1 MRLKR
6 TRARLLAALLALAMV
21 LTLSPAAAASSSSLD
36 GCKVNSDGKHTV
48 PKGEWETVVEADC
61 ITVGVRRGVC
71 TACGNTIYDE
81 TGRDP
86 ENHAAD
92 CDDNGD
98 GTHSGVCTHHSPNVT
113 IDRERHYFI
122 DGVCKQCGALDYE
135 DVVLNIGSKNRTVNV
150 AVGDVNA
157 KLSAGDV
164 KVLLGRT
171 DITDSYNLT
180 YLWYYQGSPAGSGQE
195 CPLPAAIY
203 DNEGTYYYTLVVSA
217 VPRGTTSRQP
227 ATETATITVQ
237 VKDLISASAIVSS
250 SDTSLRLGEMD
261 VWSADSIS
269 GQIYDAVQG
278 LCARDADPKYVRFT
292 GDLSATE
299 VGQLKAN
306 SGTYYT
312 FVGGNLLDD
321 VQFVIGTA
329 AGDYTVDFTAYDTNN
344 KAYAGILTITVQ
356 QDVGDLDVLYTTA
369 RNTPVT
375 LSPDEFET
383 YWNKVC
389 PGGVLDSISFD
400 ETPKSVEGTLY
411 IDYVSSSF
419 TGDRVRTSDTFY
431 VEPGRYEYGIDAVT
445 FVPGAKQSEYVP
457 LRFTAYGTRNGS
469 RTNTRRSGT
478 MYIFL
483 SADGRS
489 ADVTV
494 KAVAGG
500 TALSPDDFQKAYQS
514 ATGGTGSSFYIQL
527 LDVPESGDLYVGRTA
542 NRNGTRLTQAN
553 IQGRPFSYSDNRGE
567 TISSL
572 TYVPGSAASES
583 IRYVASS
590 TQGKPLY
597 AGKITFTTSS
607 IPAAA
612 EMTVPYASTSTG
624 ITFRS
629 ADFETLPG
637 AEALKLSMVSF
648 TPPAAAVGTLYY
660 GRTATTTGM
669 AITSDSSWFSVSTPA
684 IVGANSMDNVT
695 FVPAAGYSGT
705 VTIPFTSINTGGTR
719 STGEVRITVTATTQT
734 PDPGTTTPGT
744 TTPGTTTIPAK
755 TFPDVP
761 QTEWY
766 YRYVTD
772 LTTSGVLNGYED
784 GTFRPNEAVSMGQA
798 LKMIMT
804 AAGYPE
810 QEKTGSHWASGY
822 LTRAKAD
829 GLWPANTNEDL
840 DRRVSRYTIA
850 EIAAKAM
857 KLPVSAV
864 TVSPFSDMAVT
875 EATGPYVMA
884 LYNIGVIT
892 GSKDDV
898 TNTMIYQGSMAIRRK
913 DFSAIIWRV
922 RNYVSTGNVNGV
934 TSTVG

>member
-1 MRLKR
+1 MRMKR
-6 TRARLLAALLALAMV
+6 TRARLLAALLTLVMV
-21 LTLSPAAAASSSSLD
+21 LTLPPAAAASSLD
-36 GCKVNSDGKHTV
+36 GCTVSSDGKHEV
-48 PKGEWETVVEADC
+48 SQWETVVEADC
-61 ITVGVRRGVC
+61 ITVGVRRGTC
-71 TACGNTIYDE
+71 KYCKNTIYDE
-81 TGRDP
+81 TGTNQK
-86 ENHAAD
+86 NHAAD

-98 GTHSGVCTHHSPNVT
+98 GTHSGVCKHHSPNVK
-113 IDRERHYFI
+113 IDEEPHNFI
-122 DGVCKQCGALDYE
+122 DGVCKQCGAMDYE
-135 DVVLNIGSKNRTVNV
+135 DVTLNVGSKNRTVNV

-164 KVLLGRT
+164 KVLLGKV
-171 DITDSYNLT
+171 DVTDSYNLT
-180 YLWYYQGSPAGSGQE
+180 YLWFYQGSSAGSGQE
-195 CPLPAAIY
+195 CPLPAAVY
-203 DNEGTYYYTLVVSA
+203 DNEGTYYYTLMVSA
-217 VPRGTTSRQP
+217 MPKGSTSRRP
-227 ATETATITVQ
+227 VTENVEITVQ

-250 SDTSLRLGEMD
+250 SDASLRLGEMD
-261 VWSADSIS
+261 VWSADSVS
-269 GQIYDAVQG
+269 GQIYDAVQD
-278 LCARDADPKYVRFT
+278 LCARDANPKYVRFT
-292 GDLSATE
+292 GDLPATE

-312 FVGGNLLDD
+312 FVGEKLLDD
-321 VQFVIGTA
+321 VQFVTGAA
-329 AGDYTVDFTAYDTNN
+329 AGDYTVDFTAYDSNGKT
-344 KAYAGILTITVQ
+344 YAGVLTITVQ
-356 QDVGDLDVLYTTA
+356 QDAGDLDVLYTTA

-375 LSPDEFET
+375 LSPDEFEA

-389 PGGVLDSISFD
+389 PGGVLDSVSFD

-411 IDYVSSSF
+411 IDYVSPSF

-445 FVPGAKQSEYVP
+445 FVPGAKQSEYVS
-457 LRFTAYGTRNGS
+457 LGFTAYGTRSGG

-494 KAVAGG
+494 KTVAGG
-500 TALSPDDFQKAYQS
+500 TALPADDFQKAYQS

-572 TYVPGSAASES
+572 TYVPGSAATES

-597 AGKITFTTSS
+597 VGKIIFTTASV
-607 IPAAA
+607 PAAA
-612 EMTVPYASTSTG
+612 EMTVPYASTSAG
-624 ITFRS
+624 VTFRS

-637 AEALKLSMVSF
+637 AAAPKLSMVSF
-648 TPPAAAVGTLYY
+648 TPPSAVAGTLYY

-695 FVPAAGYSGT
+695 FVPAAGYSGP
-705 VTIPFTSINTGGTR
+705 VTIPFTAINTSGTR

-744 TTPGTTTIPAK
+744 TTPGTTTPGTTVPAK

-810 QEKTGSHWASGY
+810 QAKTGSHWASGY

-829 GLWPANTNEDL
+829 GLWPANANEDL

-864 TVSPFSDMAVT
+864 TASPFSDMAVT
-875 EATGPYVMA
+875 EAAGPYVMA

-892 GSKDDV
+892 GSKDDA

-934 TSTVG
+934 AAAG